1 ICLKALQKPPHRRY
15 ATATAMAD
23 DLAAFLDGR
32 PIAARPISTTE
43 RFLKWVRRRPTTAAM
58 LASAIVA
65 LVAMVSL
72 GVWSYLAVTR
82 RAHEAEVAKNEAN
95 AALLEGTRR
104 LIRLNVANGTRLLD
118 TQDYL
123 GAPLWFAEA
132 LRLDAGNDEREKMH
146 RIRLRAV
153 FDYCPRIS
161 NVWLHE
167 SGVTDAQFDATGAM
181 VVTASDDGTAR
192 LWLTASGEPAGP
204 PLEHGSPV
212 RALAV
217 TDDATLVATGGTDGT
232 VRIWEAKTS
241 RLAFSIPHGGSITN
255 LLFTHD
261 GRTLL
266 LAGVAGRIRGIDT
279 STGKERF
286 PIAEFAGK
294 ITQLALSTDT
304 YAAASADGTARVF
317 SLRTGL
323 PITAPLKHNN
333 PVRTIAFAPDGTQIA
348 TGTDDGSVMLWNVRD
363 GVPALP
369 AALRHPA
376 RVNAVALSADGRKIL
391 TGCDDGHARV
401 WDGST
406 GQLAGQPLSHDG
418 PVLHIAPG
426 PDGRLLASGSDDNT
440 VRIWD
445 STTMEP
451 VAAPFHHNAT
461 PSAVRFHPNGYEVL
475 TADQTRLARVWNLIT
490 HGDITGTTT
499 VELSDPTTSSAPTKR
514 ADLFTANSPDGT
526 LVVTFGAEQSVRVR
540 RTIDREPVTPPLRT
554 GASITSA
561 AFGPNG
567 DTLVTGDAD
576 GNIMAW

>member
-1 ICLKALQKPPHRRY
+1 
-15 ATATAMAD
+15 
-23 DLAAFLDGR
+23 
-32 PIAARPISTTE
+32 
-43 RFLKWVRRRPTTAAM
+43 
-58 LASAIVA
+58 
-65 LVAMVSL
+65 
-72 GVWSYLAVTR
+72 
-82 RAHEAEVAKNEAN
+82 
-95 AALLEGTRR
+95 
-104 LIRLNVANGTRLLD
+104 
-118 TQDYL
+118 
-123 GAPLWFAEA
+123 
-132 LRLDAGNDEREKMH
+132 
-146 RIRLRAV
+146 
-153 FDYCPRIS
+153 
-161 NVWLHE
+161 
-167 SGVTDAQFDATGAM
+167 
-181 VVTASDDGTAR
+181 
-192 LWLTASGEPAGP
+192 
-204 PLEHGSPV
+204 
-212 RALAV
+212 
-217 TDDATLVATGGTDGT
+217 
-232 VRIWEAKTS
+232 
-241 RLAFSIPHGGSITN
+241 
-255 LLFTHD
+255 
-261 GRTLL
+261 
-266 LAGVAGRIRGIDT
+266 
-279 STGKERF
+279 
-286 PIAEFAGK
+286 
-294 ITQLALSTDT
+294 
-304 YAAASADGTARVF
+304 
-317 SLRTGL
+317 
-323 PITAPLKHNN
+323 NN

-426 PDGRLLASGSDDNT
+426 PDGRLLATGSDDNT

-451 VAAPFHHNAT
+451 AAAPFHHNAT

-499 VELSDPTTSSAPTKR
+499 VELSDPATISPPTKR

-540 RTIDREPVTPPLRT
+540 RTLDREPVTPPLRT

-576 GNIMAW
+576 GNIMAWSVPEGRPVWTAPARHMSRIAQLGYDRTGTRICSCSEDNTARIWDPTTGTPRVPPIRLGATASSAAFNDDGRLLYTELPSGKARIWDSQTGEPITPVFPARADWAESVIAAKWPVEDMLAGGRMLSGQRLTESGDVIPTDANAMRDDWRQLKNRYSVIAQTEPKVLNKWRERQTSLAEKRQEWFSAGWHLVRLIEAHPQEPSYR